1 MLYKCL
7 AQGVFNV
14 DAWRST
20 TLDNCHF
27 DDAIWGYTVRAF
39 DDWSN
44 RDPSRWNDPVLDNLF
59 IMGSL
64 DWIGENHR
72 YAQSI
77 QSMWFALV
85 LGSQLKMELVWLED
99 LVRPQSLLSFGT
111 AETDDAFSSS
121 WIGV

>member
-1 MLYKCL
+1 MLYKCP

-27 DDAIWGYTVRAF
+27 DDALWGYTVF
-39 DDWSN
+39 DDWLN
-44 RDPSRWNDPVLDNLF
+44 RDPSQWNDPVLDNLF
-59 IMGSL
+59 IVGSL
-64 DWIGENHR
+64 DWIGENYR

-85 LGSQLKMELVWLED
+85 LGSRCQNLCSDTV
-99 LVRPQSLLSFGT
+99 S
-111 AETDDAFSSS
+111 TDS
-121 WIGV
+121 G